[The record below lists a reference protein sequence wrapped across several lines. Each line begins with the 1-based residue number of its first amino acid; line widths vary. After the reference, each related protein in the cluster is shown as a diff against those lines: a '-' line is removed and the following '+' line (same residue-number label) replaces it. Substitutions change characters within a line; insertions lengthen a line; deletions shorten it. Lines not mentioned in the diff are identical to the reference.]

1 MKSRYRGLSEFEHGR
16 MPRLGVVLV
25 NLGTPQAPTAAA
37 LRRYLGE
44 FLSDPRVV
52 EIPQLLWKIILH
64 GIILRVR
71 PKKSAR
77 AYASVWT
84 DAGSPLRAHS
94 EALTL
99 KVREEVER
107 LLPGPVSVVLAM
119 RYGEP
124 AIDEVLVKLQEEGVE
139 RLLVL
144 PLYPQYSGA
153 TTGSVADAVFSS
165 LGRWR
170 WVPELRLM
178 GAYHDDPGYIQ
189 AIADSIRSHRE
200 THGSSDKLLISF
212 HGMPEATLK
221 KGDPYHCH
229 CQKTARLVA
238 EELGLE
244 KAQWEIAFQSRFG
257 RAAWLQP
264 YVVQRLEA
272 LPAEGVRYLTVV
284 CPGFASDCLETLEEI
299 DMQGRE
305 SFLQAGGERFDY
317 VPALNAAAVHA
328 RLQAVRVQQH
338 ASGWPES
345 SAGFDRQRLEDE
357 LAVSRRQALAV
368 GAKGRTS

>member
-1 MKSRYRGLSEFEHGR
+1 MMRSRYRGLKEFEHGR

-52 EIPQLLWKIILH
+52 EIPRLVWKIILH

-71 PKKSAR
+71 PKKSAH

-84 DAGSPLRAHS
+84 DAGSPLRAFS
-94 EALTL
+94 EALTNA
-99 KVREEVER
+99 VRQELEQQ
-107 LLPGPVSVVLAM
+107 LPGPVTVALAM

-124 AIDEVLVKLQEEGVE
+124 AIDDVLVKLQEQGME
-139 RLLVL
+139 RLLIL

-165 LGRWR
+165 LSRWR
-170 WVPELRLM
+170 WVPELRFM
-178 GAYHDDPGYIQ
+178 SAYHDDPRYIK
-189 AIADSIRSHRE
+189 AVADSIRSHRE
-200 THGSSDKLLISF
+200 THGQGDKLLISF
-212 HGMPEATLK
+212 HGMPKATLK
-221 KGDPYHCH
+221 AGDPYFCHCH
-229 CQKTARLVA
+229 KTARLLVA
-238 EELGLE
+238 ELGLDE
-244 KAQWEIAFQSRFG
+244 QQWEMAFQSRFG

-272 LPAEGVRYLTVV
+272 LPAEGVKHLTVV

-299 DMQGRE
+299 AMQGRD
-305 SFLQAGGERFDY
+305 SFLMAGGERFDY
-317 VPALNAAAVHA
+317 VPALNDEAAHA
-328 RLQAVRVQQH
+328 DLQVTRILQH
-338 ASGWPES
+338 ASGWPEA
-345 SAGFDRQRLEDE
+345 SADFDYPRLED
-357 LAVSRRQALAV
+357 ALATS
-368 GAKGRTS
+368 RTQAQAAAAQH